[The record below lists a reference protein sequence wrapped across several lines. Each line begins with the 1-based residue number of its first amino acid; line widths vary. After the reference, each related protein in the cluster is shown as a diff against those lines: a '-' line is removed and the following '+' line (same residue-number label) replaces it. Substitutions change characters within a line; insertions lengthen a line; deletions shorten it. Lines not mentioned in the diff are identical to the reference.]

1 MPRSKKNNNRMG
13 NLRRRFEK
21 LKKTNN
27 NSYNII
33 YSLEDIGLKSNELLL
48 RHDFFNKQRLLKNK
62 NINIDKYITTLIN
75 DYEKLIESCEIY
87 HDNISINNLKKA
99 LTKNL
104 RELLKFLP
112 YYNSNSN
119 KDVSIVDLEIRFKKL
134 SKYADKIRGKN
145 KQTFKKFLKRFRY
158 K

>member
-27 NSYNII
+27 NSFNII
-33 YSLEDIGLKSNELLL
+33 YSLEDIGNKSNELLL
-48 RHDFFNKQRLLKNK
+48 RHEFFNKQRLLKNK

-112 YYNSNSN
+112 YSNSN
-119 KDVSIVDLEIRFKKL
+119 KDVSIADLEIRFKKL

>member
-1 MPRSKKNNNRMG
+1 MSHVDKWEKYRKDGERYRREFAKKREENTTIG
-13 NLRRRFEK
+13 
-21 LKKTNN
+21 TNGRKG
-27 NSYNII
+27 I
-33 YSLEDIGLKSNELLL
+33 
-48 RHDFFNKQRLLKNK
+48 
-62 NINIDKYITTLIN
+62 
-75 DYEKLIESCEIY
+75 
-87 HDNISINNLKKA
+87 DNISINNLKKA

-112 YYNSNSN
+112 YSNSN

-145 KQTFKKFLKRFRY
+145 KQTFKNFLKRFRY